1 MPNKIILN
9 EKFVEISHD
18 QTNNIAV
25 ARWKGFLKLENLAPG
40 LNALLDI
47 VKKNNSKNHISD
59 QRELK
64 VLSKEVQDSLTGNF
78 LPTLEKKGIKKLAI
92 ITSEDVFA
100 IASVNKVNSST
111 MLGNMEIKPFNTER
125 DSIDWINS

>member
-1 MPNKIILN
+1 MSNKVTLN

-25 ARWKGFLKLENLAPG
+25 ARWKGFLKLENLPSG
-40 LNALLDI
+40 LNALNDI
-47 VKKNNSKNHISD
+47 IKKNNSKSHISD

-64 VLSKEVQDSLTGNF
+64 VLSREVQDSLTSNF
-78 LPTLEKKGIKKLAI
+78 LPSLEKKGVLKLAVI
-92 ITSEDVFA
+92 SADDVFA
-100 IASVNKVNSST
+100 QASVNKVNSST

-125 DSIDWINS
+125 DAIDWINS